1 MNRIDTSIVYNLIL
15 DTDSYKTSHFL
26 QYPPG
31 AQGLFAYVESRGG
44 EYERTLFFGLQYILD
59 RYLSTRITEAMV
71 DEARDLLAAHGEP
84 FNEAGWRHIIRQHGG
99 RLPLEVRAVPE
110 GSLIPTGNVLMT
122 VRSTDPQAFWLVS
135 YVETLLLRVWYP
147 ITVATQSWAIK
158 QTIADYLR
166 ATSDDP
172 DGQLPFKLHDFGA
185 RGVSSEESA
194 GLGGLAHLVNFLGSD
209 TLSGVRYARRYYDE
223 PMAAYSIPAAEH
235 STITSW
241 GRDHEVDAYRN
252 LLRQFGRPGRLFA
265 CVSDSYDLDV
275 AVRDLWGQALREELI
290 ASGATVIIRPDSG
303 NPVEVALRT
312 ATRLDQ
318 AFGHVVN
325 GKGYRVLNAV
335 RVIYGDGINH
345 RSIREI
351 LATFKANG
359 YAADNI
365 AFGMGGAL
373 LQQVHRD
380 TQKMAM
386 KTSAILFA
394 DGWHEVYK
402 APADDPGKA
411 SKKGVLSTFRS
422 RLTGE
427 YLTFRTDQAPI
438 DSEWEEIMRTVW
450 RDGEL
455 VVRQRL
461 AEVRERSAG

>member
-1 MNRIDTSIVYNLIL
+1 M
-15 DTDSYKTSHFL
+15 
-26 QYPPG
+26 
-31 AQGLFAYVESRGG
+31 
-44 EYERTLFFGLQYILD
+44 
-59 RYLSTRITEAMV
+59 
-71 DEARDLLAAHGEP
+71 
-84 FNEAGWRHIIRQHGG
+84 
-99 RLPLEVRAVPE
+99 
-110 GSLIPTGNVLMT
+110 
-122 VRSTDPQAFWLVS
+122 
-135 YVETLLLRVWYP
+135 
-147 ITVATQSWAIK
+147 
-158 QTIADYLR
+158 
-166 ATSDDP
+166 
-172 DGQLPFKLHDFGA
+172 
-185 RGVSSEESA
+185 
-194 GLGGLAHLVNFLGSD
+194 
-209 TLSGVRYARRYYDE
+209 
-223 PMAAYSIPAAEH
+223 
-235 STITSW
+235 
-241 GRDHEVDAYRN
+241 
-252 LLRQFGRPGRLFA
+252 
-265 CVSDSYDLDV
+265 
-275 AVRDLWGQALREELI
+275 
-290 ASGATVIIRPDSG
+290 IIRPDSG

-312 ATRLDQ
+312 ATLLDQ

-373 LQQVHRD
+373 LQQVNRD

-386 KTSAILFA
+386 KTSAILLA

-427 YLTFRTDQAPI
+427 YLTLRTDQATI
-438 DSEWEEIMRTVW
+438 DSEWEDVMRTVW

-461 AEVRERSAG
+461 AEVRARSAGCVRQGWRERPGAEVS